1 LVSVSEGGKVMT
13 SANYGIRPVTIPEI
27 IKACGSA
34 RRALEITGGCEKL
47 ALFYIHNPEKI
58 GTAGGVSERETGMRD
73 ALKVRARDD
82 AYGAR
87 VDAAAIAYNSAGTLA
102 SIQAAVKCG
111 HPMAQKLLLSAQNR
125 GLIREMGK

>member
-1 LVSVSEGGKVMT
+1 MT
-13 SANYGIRPVTIPEI
+13 NADYGIRPVTIPEI

-47 ALFYIHNPEKI
+47 ALFYLHNPEKI
-58 GTAGGVSERETGMRD
+58 GAAGEVSERETDMRD
-73 ALKVRARDD
+73 ALKGRARDD

-87 VDAAAIAYNSAGTLA
+87 VDAAAIAYSSAGTLA

-111 HPMAQKLLLSAQNR
+111 HPMARQLLESAHSR
-125 GLIREMGK
+125 GLIRDKGK